1 MIWLTWRQFRTQAV
15 VVFGGIV
22 VLAAVLAATGPR
34 LVHLHA
40 TRGDH
45 FIDDLGGAD
54 GGLYALASLAVLA
67 LPAVIGMFWGA
78 PLVTRELDAGTH
90 RLAWTQTTRAR
101 WLATKLGLIGL
112 AAMAAGGLLSLAVSW
127 WAAPID
133 AAVAVRNG
141 RPGPGIFVF
150 ARMSREMF
158 DSRGIVPVGYA
169 AFAFLLGVTLGVV
182 IRRTLPSMAVLLA
195 LFVAVQITMSLAVRP
210 HLISPER
217 VTTPITAENLTFI
230 GIGGRLTLAIDE
242 PGAWITS
249 QRTVDA
255 AGHPARVPSSVLN
268 CPLSGPKTHE
278 CFGRIAALGYRQ
290 QVDYQPAGRFWALQ
304 AYETAIYLVLALLLA
319 GVCGWWVRHRLS

>member
-1 MIWLTWRQFRTQAV
+1 MIWLTWRQFRTQALV
-15 VVFGGIV
+15 VLGGIA
-22 VLAAVLAATGPR
+22 LLSAVLAATGPR
-34 LVHLHA
+34 LVHLHD
-40 TRGDH
+40 TRGNR
-45 FIDDLGGAD
+45 FIDDLGAAD
-54 GGLYALASLAVLA
+54 GGLYAVACLAVLA

-78 PLVTRELDAGTH
+78 PLITRELDAGTH
-90 RLAWTQTTRAR
+90 RLAWTLTTRRR
-101 WLATKLGLIGL
+101 WLATKLGLVGL
-112 AAMAAGGLLSLAVSW
+112 TAMVAGGLLSFAVSW

-158 DSRGIVPVGYA
+158 DSRGIVPIGYA
-169 AFAFLLGVTLGVV
+169 AFAFVLGATLGVL

-195 LFVAVQITMSLAVRP
+195 LFVTAQITMSVAVRP
-210 HLISPER
+210 HLIAPER

-230 GIGGRLTLAIDE
+230 GIGGRLTLTIDE

-249 QRTVDA
+249 QRTIGA
-255 AGHPARVPSSVLN
+255 TGRPARVPSSVMN
-268 CPLSGPKTHE
+268 CPLSGAKARE
-278 CFGRIAALGYRQ
+278 CFGRITALGYRQ

-319 GVCGWWVRHRLS
+319 GACGRWVHRRLS